1 MPTEQRR
8 HVPLAHFLP
17 AESESARSESPPF
30 TDELRLRPEGQV
42 GLLKQGCF
50 PEHFGR
56 FAHSPLQK
64 LKPIGATVV
73 NQLDIRQPYKLMDQ
87 KAPFGLD
94 DKLMDQRN
102 VNLPPSSWRAD
113 LDHVRQRDYF
123 SKPLVS
129 PLEGRRGSLNGTQ
142 YESGLFSSSLP
153 DIFDK
158 KIRLTPKTSVVGQLV
173 EKIDVDQA
181 DDEPFEM
188 TKEIET
194 QIIGNLLPDDDD
206 LLSGVLGDVGYDTQ
220 GNNWDDIE
228 DDIFCTGGGME
239 LEADG
244 NNKLSKFNGGV
255 NYSHTK
261 SNVQLNGGYTYGEQ
275 PSRILFVRNI
285 DSNIDDSELKFIFE
299 QYGDMYTLDASCKH
313 QGFVIVSYYDVRSAE
328 NAMRALHS
336 KPLRRRKLDMQYSVP
351 KDYHLEKN
359 MNQGTLILNL
369 DPSITNDD
377 LHRIFGV
384 YGEIKEI
391 RNTSDNECCK
401 SIEFFDLRA
410 AEAARHGL
418 NRSSVAGNKIKLEPS
433 CLGGSKCLMQQMS
446 HVLDQERFGVF
457 KLGSPNSPSPTCFG
471 SVNMAS
477 VRSTGPESGTVQVLR
492 SRVQIPINQFREGRK
507 FLDLPSTIIPSRSSP
522 VGIATAG
529 SESSHHAF
537 DEHCHSLGKNNE
549 RMGYGFHE
557 SSAFHPHSLP
567 EFNDKLSND
576 VPYNFSTSS
585 IGFKSNVRA
594 TEAMEGRY
602 IYKGSSGNL
611 GNQSSTHAQALG
623 FSRIGSCPL
632 HDHHLAQSNSN
643 NLHRQLSSPMLWS
656 STGPFINN
664 IPSRPLMQ
672 MHGISRAPLR
682 LLESAIPLN
691 HQHVGSAPSVNP
703 SILDRQRGY
712 AGELMEAPG
721 FHPRG
726 AGSMGFPGSAHVHQ
740 LENNGMHNG
749 RTFMDPAISP
759 AHMSAPSPKQRGH
772 MFHRRSHMA
781 PIPSSFDSAGERMRS
796 RRNES
801 NVNQSDN
808 KRLFEL
814 DIERIIRGDDPR
826 TTLMIKNIPNK
837 YTSKMLLAAI
847 DESHRGIYDFIYL
860 PIDFKNKCNVGY
872 AFINLIN
879 PENIVPFYKAFHGKR
894 WEKFNSEKVASLAYA
909 RIQGKSALVAHFQ
922 NSSLMNEDKRCRPIL
937 FHSDGPNAGDQEPFP
952 VGPNVRSRPGRSRIL
967 SWEQNHPG
975 VLSDHAKGRT
985 PPKRGGETPGHGAR
999 DTDPTSIAS

>member
-8 HVPLAHFLP
+8 HMPPAHFLP
-17 AESESARSESPPF
+17 AVSESPPF
-30 TDELRLRPEGQV
+30 TDELRLRPERQV

-50 PEHFGR
+50 PEHVGR
-56 FAHSPLQK
+56 FVCSPLQR
-64 LKPIGATVV
+64 LKPIGAAVV
-73 NQLDIRQPYKLMDQ
+73 NQLDIMQPYKLMDQ
-87 KAPFGLD
+87 KAPFDLN
-94 DKLMDQRN
+94 DKLLDQRN

-113 LDHVRQRDYF
+113 QDHVHQRDSF
-123 SKPLVS
+123 LKPLVS
-129 PLEGRRGSLNGTQ
+129 PLEGRRGCLNGTQ

-173 EKIDVDQA
+173 EKINVNQA

-220 GNNWDDIE
+220 GNNQDDIE
-228 DDIFCTGGGME
+228 DDIFCTGGGLE

-244 NNKLSKFNGGV
+244 NNKLSKVNGGV
-255 NYSHTK
+255 NYSHTR
-261 SNVQLNGGYTYGEQ
+261 SNVQLNGEYTYGEQ

-299 QYGDMYTLDASCKH
+299 QYGDIHTLDASCKH
-313 QGFVIVSYYDVRSAE
+313 HGFVIVSYYDIRSAE
-328 NAMRALHS
+328 NALRALHN
-336 KPLRRRKLDMQYSVP
+336 KPLRHRKLDMQYSDP

-359 MNQGTLILNL
+359 TNQGTLILNL

-377 LHRIFGV
+377 LCRIFGV

-391 RNTSDNECCK
+391 CNTSDNDYRK
-401 SIEFFDLRA
+401 SMEFFDLRA
-410 AEAARHGL
+410 AESARYAL
-418 NRSSVAGNKIKLEPS
+418 NRSAIAGNKIKLEPS
-433 CLGGSKCLMQQMS
+433 CLGDTKRLMQQMS
-446 HVLDQERFGVF
+446 HVLDQERFGVC
-457 KLGSPNSPSPTCFG
+457 KLGSPNSPSSTFFG

-477 VRSTGPESGTVQVLR
+477 IRSTGPESGTVQVLR
-492 SRVQIPINQFREGRK
+492 SRVQTPMSQFREGRN
-507 FLDLPSTIIPSRSSP
+507 FLDLPSTTIPSRSSP

-537 DEHCHSLGKNNE
+537 DEHCHSIGKMNGQKNE
-549 RMGYGFHE
+549 RMGHGFHQ

-567 EFNDKLSND
+567 EFNDKLSNG
-576 VPYNFSTSS
+576 VPYNFSIPSV
-585 IGFKSNVRA
+585 GVKSNVRA

-602 IYKGSSGNL
+602 IYKGGSGNCS
-611 GNQSSTHAQALG
+611 NQSSTHAEAPG
-623 FSRIGSCPL
+623 FSRIGSCTL

-643 NLHRQLSSPMLWS
+643 NLHRQLPSPMLWS

-664 IPSRPLMQ
+664 IPSRPLIQ
-672 MHGISRAPLR
+672 LHRISRAPLHM
-682 LLESAIPLN
+682 LEKAVPVI
-691 HQHVGSAPSVNP
+691 HVGSAPAVNP
-703 SILDRQRGY
+703 SILDRQCGY

-721 FHPRG
+721 FHPQG
-726 AGSMGFPGSAHVHQ
+726 AGSMGFPGSAHLLQ
-740 LENNGMHNG
+740 LETNGMQNG

-759 AHMSAPSPKQRGH
+759 SHMSAPSPKQRGH
-772 MFHRRSHMA
+772 MFQRSHMA
-781 PIPSSFDSAGERMRS
+781 PIPSSFDSTGERMRS
-796 RRNES
+796 RRNEL

-814 DIERIIRGDDPR
+814 DIERIIRGEESR

-872 AFINLIN
+872 AFINMIS
-879 PENIVPFYKAFHGKR
+879 PENIVPFYKTFHGKR

-967 SWEQNHPG
+967 SWEQNHQD
-975 VLSDHAKGRT
+975 VLSDNAKGRT
-985 PPKRGGETPGHGAR
+985 AKRGGETPGHIAR
-999 DTDPTSIAS
+999 DTDPTSITS

>member
-8 HVPLAHFLP
+8 HMPPAHFLP
-17 AESESARSESPPF
+17 AESESPLL
-30 TDELRLRPEGQV
+30 TDELRLRPERQV

-50 PEHFGR
+50 PEHVGR
-56 FAHSPLQK
+56 FACSPLQK
-64 LKPIGATVV
+64 LKPIGAAVV
-73 NQLDIRQPYKLMDQ
+73 NQLDIMQPYKLMDQ

-94 DKLMDQRN
+94 DKLLDQRN

-113 LDHVRQRDYF
+113 QDHVRQRDSF
-123 SKPLVS
+123 LKPLVS

-158 KIRLTPKTSVVGQLV
+158 KIRLTPKTSVVDQPV
-173 EKIDVDQA
+173 EKINVNQA

-220 GNNWDDIE
+220 GNNQDDIE

-244 NNKLSKFNGGV
+244 NNKLSKVNGGV
-255 NYSHTK
+255 NYSHTR
-261 SNVQLNGGYTYGEQ
+261 SNVQLNGEYTYGEQ

-299 QYGDMYTLDASCKH
+299 QYGDIHTLDASCKH
-313 QGFVIVSYYDVRSAE
+313 HGFVIVSYYDIRSAE
-328 NAMRALHS
+328 NALRALHN
-336 KPLRRRKLDMQYSVP
+336 KPLRRRKLDMQYFAP

-359 MNQGTLILNL
+359 INQGTLILNL

-377 LHRIFGV
+377 LCRIFGV

-391 RNTSDNECCK
+391 CNTSDNDCRK
-401 SIEFFDLRA
+401 SMEFFDLRA
-410 AEAARHGL
+410 SESARYAL
-418 NRSSVAGNKIKLEPS
+418 NRSAIAGNKIKLEPS
-433 CLGGSKCLMQQMS
+433 CLGDTKRLMQQMS
-446 HVLDQERFGVF
+446 HVLDQERFGVC
-457 KLGSPNSPSPTCFG
+457 KLGSPNSPSSTFFG

-477 VRSTGPESGTVQVLR
+477 IRSTGPESGTVQVLR
-492 SRVQIPINQFREGRK
+492 SRVQTPMSQFREGRN
-507 FLDLPSTIIPSRSSP
+507 FLDLPSTTIPSRSSP

-537 DEHCHSLGKNNE
+537 DEHCHSIGKMNGQKNE
-549 RMGYGFHE
+549 RMGHGFHE

-567 EFNDKLSND
+567 EFNDKLSNG
-576 VPYNFSTSS
+576 VPYNFSIPSV
-585 IGFKSNVRA
+585 GVKSNVRA

-602 IYKGSSGNL
+602 IYKGSSGNCS
-611 GNQSSTHAQALG
+611 NQFSTHAEAPG
-623 FSRIGSCPL
+623 FSRIGSCTL

-643 NLHRQLSSPMLWS
+643 NLQRQLPSPMLWS

-664 IPSRPLMQ
+664 IPSRPLIQ
-672 MHGISRAPLR
+672 LHRISRAPLR
-682 LLESAIPLN
+682 MLEKAVPVI
-691 HQHVGSAPSVNP
+691 HVGSAPAVNP
-703 SILDRQRGY
+703 SILDRQCGY

-726 AGSMGFPGSAHVHQ
+726 AGSMGFPGSAHLHQ
-740 LENNGMHNG
+740 LETNGMHNG

-759 AHMSAPSPKQRGH
+759 SHTSAPSPKQRGH
-772 MFHRRSHMA
+772 MFRRSHMA
-781 PIPSSFDSAGERMRS
+781 LIPSSFDSAGERMRS

-814 DIERIIRGDDPR
+814 DIERIIRGEDSR

-872 AFINLIN
+872 AFINMISS
-879 PENIVPFYKAFHGKR
+879 ENIVPFYKTFHGKR

-967 SWEQNHPG
+967 SWEQNHQD

-985 PPKRGGETPGHGAR
+985 AKRGAETPAHIAR
-999 DTDPTSIAS
+999 DSDPTSITS